1 ILLTDDIPGNKTV
14 SSLVVDMTTDG
25 GQTTFAVT
33 EPLDWPFENPRAIL
47 RYQDGSASGLLVATR
62 VGDYELTVPWQ
73 LA

>member
-33 EPLDWPFENPRAIL
+33 EPLDSSFENPRAIL